1 MKIFTYLYDKMLVWA
16 RHRHAPVYL
25 SALSFAES
33 SFFPIPPDVML
44 VPMSL
49 AQPRRALWFAFLTTI
64 ASIAGALLGYIIGH
78 FAFELIEPW
87 LRESSYWSSYE
98 RATDWF
104 NRFGFWAVFVL
115 AGFSPIPYKI
125 FTIAGGALGTPLLPF
140 MIASFISRGA
150 RFYLVA
156 GIAAYGGEKM
166 EHKLRLYIDRIGW
179 GFVVLMVL
187 GGIVYALWPTS

>member
-1 MKIFTYLYDKMLVWA
+1 MKIFSYLYDKMLVWA

-49 AQPRRALWFAFLTTI
+49 AQPKRAFWFAFLTTM
-64 ASIAGALLGYIIGH
+64 ASIAGAVLGYVIGH
-78 FAFELIEPW
+78 FAFELIEPF
-87 LRESSYWSSYE
+87 LRASSYWPAYE
-98 RATDWF
+98 KAVDWF

-125 FTIAGGALGTPLLPF
+125 FTIAAGAMGTPVLPF
-140 MIASFISRGA
+140 MVASFISRGA

-156 GIAAYGGEKM
+156 GLTAYGGIKM
-166 EHKLRLYIDRIGW
+166 EEKLRLYVDRIGW
-179 GFVVLMVL
+179 ACVALMIA
-187 GGIVYALWPTS
+187 GGILYALWPT